1 MLQSLYLEN
10 IALIEKLGIELFPGF
25 DVLTGE
31 TGAGKSIIIDAVN
44 FVLGERTSRDL
55 IRNGAA
61 RAKVEAV
68 FSLNEGD
75 AAFAALDALGIE
87 CEGNELIL
95 SRELSAAGRNACRV
109 NGTLV
114 PVASLKSVSDTLVD
128 IHGQH
133 EHQALLDAENH
144 ISYLDA
150 YCHAES
156 LPIIENIDAIVSRRN
171 ELMLKRNSGF
181 SSERE
186 REREMDM
193 LCYQIEEISS
203 ANLEAGEEERLNA
216 EKTVLLNAERIRTAL
231 ETAHM
236 ALSGAEEGS
245 ALSAMDTARRSMRDI
260 AALNKD
266 YETLSD
272 KIEELYYAAEDISFV
287 LRDTSE
293 NVESDMQRL
302 EEIEQ
307 RLKLISDL
315 KRKYGRTV
323 GDVIDFGKDAE
334 TKLNELENAEA
345 LAAELDAKL
354 DKLKAEYNVTADEL
368 SKVRRAAGERLKR
381 DVLNELKDLGM
392 AKAMFDV
399 ALSDAS
405 GGEPRKGGRETAEFM
420 LSANPGEPLKPLE
433 KVASGGELSRIMLC
447 FKSIFADNDRVPTL
461 IFDEIDTGISGRTA
475 AVVGEK
481 MLGIAKKHQV
491 ICVTHLAQIAALAD
505 AHLMVRK
512 YDDGK
517 NTFVETRQLDENEKV
532 QRIAQMMDG
541 ESDSPSALTHAREL
555 IARADRIADRIKEK
569 TADKI

>member
-25 DVLTGE
+25 NVLTGE

-68 FSLNEGD
+68 FNLNEGD

-87 CEGNELIL
+87 YDGNELIL

-156 LPIIENIDAIVSRRN
+156 LPIIEKIDAIVSRRN

-193 LCYQIEEISS
+193 LRYQIEEIAS

-245 ALSAMDTARRSMRDI
+245 ALSAIDTARRSMRDI

-266 YETLSD
+266 YEALGD

-323 GDVIDFGKDAE
+323 EDVIDFGKDAG

-354 DKLKAEYNVTADEL
+354 DKLKAEYNVAADEL
-368 SKVRRAAGERLKR
+368 SKVRRAAGDRLKR

-447 FKSIFADNDRVPTL
+447 FKSIFADNDRIPTL

-491 ICVTHLAQIAALAD
+491 ICVTHLAQIAALAE

-517 NTFVETRQLDENEKV
+517 NTFVETRQLNEEEKV

-555 IARADRIADRIKEK
+555 IARADKIKEK

>member
-10 IALIEKLGIELFPGF
+10 IALIKKLGIELFPGF
-25 DVLTGE
+25 NVLTGE

-68 FSLNEGD
+68 FNLNEGD

-87 CEGNELIL
+87 YDGNELIL

-156 LPIIENIDAIVSRRN
+156 LPIIEKIDAIVSRRN

-193 LCYQIEEISS
+193 LRYQIEEIAS

-245 ALSAMDTARRSMRDI
+245 ALSAIDTARRSMRDI

-266 YETLSD
+266 YEALGD

-323 GDVIDFGKDAE
+323 EDVIDFGKDAG

-354 DKLKAEYNVTADEL
+354 DKLKAEYNVAADEL
-368 SKVRRAAGERLKR
+368 SKVRRAAGDRLKR

-405 GGEPRKGGRETAEFM
+405 GGESRKGGRETAEFM

-517 NTFVETRQLDENEKV
+517 NTFVETRQLNEEEKV

-555 IARADRIADRIKEK
+555 IARADKIKEK

>member
-25 DVLTGE
+25 NVLTGE

-68 FSLNEGD
+68 FNLNEGD

-87 CEGNELIL
+87 YDGNELIL

-156 LPIIENIDAIVSRRN
+156 LPIIEKIDVIVSRRN

-181 SSERE
+181 FSERE

-193 LCYQIEEISS
+193 LRYQIEEIAS

-216 EKTVLLNAERIRTAL
+216 EKTVLLNAERIRNAL

-245 ALSAMDTARRSMRDI
+245 ALSAIDTARRSMRDI

-266 YETLSD
+266 YEALGD
-272 KIEELYYAAEDISFV
+272 KIEELYYTAEDISFV

-323 GDVIDFGKDAE
+323 EDVIDFGKDAG

-354 DKLKAEYNVTADEL
+354 DKLKAEYNVAADEL
-368 SKVRRAAGERLKR
+368 SKVRRAAGDRLKR

-517 NTFVETRQLDENEKV
+517 NTFVETRQLNEEEKV

-555 IARADRIADRIKEK
+555 IARADKIKEK

>member
-25 DVLTGE
+25 NVLTGE

-68 FSLNEGD
+68 FNLNEGD

-87 CEGNELIL
+87 YDGNELIL

-156 LPIIENIDAIVSRRN
+156 LPIIEKIDAIVSRRN

-186 REREMDM
+186 RERKMDM
-193 LCYQIEEISS
+193 LRYQIEEIAS

-245 ALSAMDTARRSMRDI
+245 ALSAIDTARRSMRDI

-266 YETLSD
+266 YEALGD

-323 GDVIDFGKDAE
+323 EDVIDFGKDAG

-354 DKLKAEYNVTADEL
+354 DKLKAEYNVAADEL
-368 SKVRRAAGERLKR
+368 SKVRRAAGDRLKR
-381 DVLNELKDLGM
+381 NVLNELKDLGM

-405 GGEPRKGGRETAEFM
+405 DGEPRKGGRETAEFM

-517 NTFVETRQLDENEKV
+517 NTFVETRQLNEEEKV

-555 IARADRIADRIKEK
+555 IARADKIKEK

>member
-25 DVLTGE
+25 NVLTGE

-68 FSLNEGD
+68 FNLNEGD

-87 CEGNELIL
+87 YDGNELIL

-156 LPIIENIDAIVSRRN
+156 LPIIEKIDAIVSRRN

-193 LCYQIEEISS
+193 LRYQIEEIAS

-245 ALSAMDTARRSMRDI
+245 ALSAIDTARRSMRDI

-266 YETLSD
+266 YEALGD

-323 GDVIDFGKDAE
+323 EDVIDFGKDAE

-354 DKLKAEYNVTADEL
+354 DKLKAEYNVAADEL
-368 SKVRRAAGERLKR
+368 SKVRRAAGDRLKR

-517 NTFVETRQLDENEKV
+517 NTFVETRQLNEEEKV

-541 ESDSPSALTHAREL
+541 ESDSPSALTYAREL
-555 IARADRIADRIKEK
+555 IARADKIKEK

>member
-25 DVLTGE
+25 NVLTGE

-68 FSLNEGD
+68 FNLNEGD

-87 CEGNELIL
+87 YDGNELIL

-156 LPIIENIDAIVSRRN
+156 LPIIEKIDAIVSRRN

-181 SSERE
+181 SSQRE

-193 LCYQIEEISS
+193 LRYQIEEIAS

-245 ALSAMDTARRSMRDI
+245 ALSAIDTARRSMRDI

-266 YETLSD
+266 YEALGD

-323 GDVIDFGKDAE
+323 EDVIDFGKDAG
-334 TKLNELENAEA
+334 TKLSELENAEA

-354 DKLKAEYNVTADEL
+354 DKLKAEYNVAADEL
-368 SKVRRAAGERLKR
+368 SKVRRAAGDKLKR

-517 NTFVETRQLDENEKV
+517 NTFVETRQLNEEEKV

-555 IARADRIADRIKEK
+555 IARADKIKEK

>member
-1 MLQSLYLEN
+1 MLHSLYLEN

-25 DVLTGE
+25 NVLTGE

-68 FSLNEGD
+68 FNLNEGD

-87 CEGNELIL
+87 YDGNELIL

-156 LPIIENIDAIVSRRN
+156 LPIIEKIDAIVSRRN

-193 LCYQIEEISS
+193 LRYQIEEIAS

-245 ALSAMDTARRSMRDI
+245 ALSAIDTARRSMRDI

-266 YETLSD
+266 YEALGN

-323 GDVIDFGKDAE
+323 EDVIDFGKDAG

-345 LAAELDAKL
+345 LAVELDAKL
-354 DKLKAEYNVTADEL
+354 DRLKAEYNVAADEL
-368 SKVRRAAGERLKR
+368 SKVRRAAGDRLKR

-491 ICVTHLAQIAALAD
+491 ICVTHLAQIAALAE

-517 NTFVETRQLDENEKV
+517 NTFVETRQLNEEEKV

-555 IARADRIADRIKEK
+555 IARADKIKEK

>member
-25 DVLTGE
+25 NVLTGE

-68 FSLNEGD
+68 FNLNEGD

-87 CEGNELIL
+87 YDGNELIL

-114 PVASLKSVSDTLVD
+114 PVVSLKSVSDTLVD

-156 LPIIENIDAIVSRRN
+156 LPIIEKIDAIVSRRN

-193 LCYQIEEISS
+193 LRYQIEEIAS
-203 ANLEAGEEERLNA
+203 ANLEAREEERLNA

-245 ALSAMDTARRSMRDI
+245 ALSAIDTARRSMRDI

-266 YETLSD
+266 YEALGD

-323 GDVIDFGKDAE
+323 EDVIDFGKDAE

-354 DKLKAEYNVTADEL
+354 DKLKAEYNAAADEL
-368 SKVRRAAGERLKR
+368 SKVRRAAGDRLKR

-517 NTFVETRQLDENEKV
+517 NTFVETRQLNEEEKV
-532 QRIAQMMDG
+532 LRIAQMMDG

-555 IARADRIADRIKEK
+555 IARADKIKEK

>member
-25 DVLTGE
+25 NVLTGE

-55 IRNGAA
+55 IRNGASK
-61 RAKVEAV
+61 AKVDAV

-75 AAFAALDALGIE
+75 RVYEALDKLGIE
-87 CEGNELIL
+87 AENEIIL
-95 SRELSAAGRNACRV
+95 SRELSTSGRNSCRI

-114 PVASLKSVSDTLVD
+114 PVAMLKSVSDTLVD

-133 EHQALLDAENH
+133 EHQALLDPENH
-144 ISYLDA
+144 IGYLDA
-150 YCHAES
+150 FCHS
-156 LPIIENIDAIVSRRN
+156 DSFPLIEKIDNIVS
-171 ELMLKRNSGF
+171 EYGALTLKRNSGF
-181 SSERE
+181 SSESE

-193 LCYQIEEISS
+193 LRYQIDEISS
-203 ANLEAGEEERLNA
+203 AALEKDEEEKLNA

-231 ETAHM
+231 ESAHA
-236 ALSGAEEGS
+236 ALSGGEDGS
-245 ALSAMDTARRSMRDI
+245 ALSLIDDARRSLKDI
-260 AALNKD
+260 ASLNGE
-266 YETLSD
+266 YEEFANRL
-272 KIEELYYAAEDISFV
+272 EELYYTAEDISFSI
-287 LRDTSE
+287 RDSSE
-293 NVESDMQRL
+293 NVDMNMQRL

-315 KRKYGRTV
+315 KRKYGRSAEE
-323 GDVIDFGKDAE
+323 VINFGVEAQNR
-334 TKLNELENAEA
+334 LNELENAEA
-345 LAAELDAKL
+345 LAAEMDKKL
-354 DKLKAEYNVTADEL
+354 NKLKAEYNAEADKL
-368 SKVRRAAGERLKR
+368 TLVRKNACEKLKQS
-381 DVLNELKDLGM
+381 VLNELSDLGM
-392 AKAMFDV
+392 SKAKFDV
-399 ALSDAS
+399 SLINQSS
-405 GGEPRKGGRETAEFM
+405 GEPRKNGRETAEFM

-447 FKSIFADNDRVPTL
+447 FKTIFADNDRIPTL

-512 YDDGK
+512 YDDGEK
-517 NTFVETRQLDENEKV
+517 TFVETRQLNEEEKV
-532 QRIAQMMDG
+532 SRIANMMDG
-541 ESDSPSALTHAREL
+541 ESDSPSAVLHAKEL
-555 IARADRIADRIKEK
+555 IARAEKIKGGKAE
-569 TADKI
+569 

>member
-25 DVLTGE
+25 NVLTGE

-87 CEGNELIL
+87 CDGNELIL

-156 LPIIENIDAIVSRRN
+156 LPIIEKIDAIVSRRN

-181 SSERE
+181 ASERE

-193 LCYQIEEISS
+193 LRYQIEEIAS

-245 ALSAMDTARRSMRDI
+245 ALSAIDTARRSMRNI

-266 YETLSD
+266 YEALSD

-323 GDVIDFGKDAE
+323 EDVIDFGKDAG

-354 DKLKAEYNVTADEL
+354 DKLKAEYNVAADEL
-368 SKVRRAAGERLKR
+368 SKVRRAAGDRLKR

-392 AKAMFDV
+392 AKSMFDV

-517 NTFVETRQLDENEKV
+517 NTFVETRQLNEEEKV

-555 IARADRIADRIKEK
+555 IARADKIKEK

>member
-25 DVLTGE
+25 NVLTGE

-68 FSLNEGD
+68 FNLNEGD

-87 CEGNELIL
+87 YDGNELIL

-156 LPIIENIDAIVSRRN
+156 LPIIEKIDAIVSRRN

-193 LCYQIEEISS
+193 LRYQIEEIAS

-245 ALSAMDTARRSMRDI
+245 ALSAIDTARRSMRDI

-266 YETLSD
+266 YEALGD
-272 KIEELYYAAEDISFV
+272 KIEELYYTAEDISFV

-323 GDVIDFGKDAE
+323 EDVIDFGKDAE

-354 DKLKAEYNVTADEL
+354 DKLKAEYNVAADEL
-368 SKVRRAAGERLKR
+368 SKVRRAAGDRLKR

-433 KVASGGELSRIMLC
+433 RVASGGELSRIMLC

-517 NTFVETRQLDENEKV
+517 NTFVETRQLNEEEKV

-555 IARADRIADRIKEK
+555 IARADKIKEK

>member
-25 DVLTGE
+25 NVLTGE

-68 FSLNEGD
+68 FNLNEGD

-87 CEGNELIL
+87 YDGNELIL

-156 LPIIENIDAIVSRRN
+156 LPIIEKIDAIVSRRN

-193 LCYQIEEISS
+193 LRYQIEEIAS

-245 ALSAMDTARRSMRDI
+245 ALSAIDTARRSMRDI

-266 YETLSD
+266 YEALGD

-323 GDVIDFGKDAE
+323 EDVIDFGKDAG

-354 DKLKAEYNVTADEL
+354 DKLKAEYNVAADEL
-368 SKVRRAAGERLKR
+368 SKVRRAAGDRLKR

-517 NTFVETRQLDENEKV
+517 NTFVETRQLNEEEKV

-555 IARADRIADRIKEK
+555 IARADKIKEK
-569 TADKI
+569 IADKI

>member
-25 DVLTGE
+25 NVLTGE

-68 FSLNEGD
+68 FNLNEGD

-87 CEGNELIL
+87 YDGNELIL

-144 ISYLDA
+144 ISYLDV

-156 LPIIENIDAIVSRRN
+156 LPIIEKIDAIVSRRN

-181 SSERE
+181 SSQRE

-193 LCYQIEEISS
+193 LRYQIEEIAS

-245 ALSAMDTARRSMRDI
+245 ALSAIDTARRSMRDI

-266 YETLSD
+266 YEALGD

-323 GDVIDFGKDAE
+323 EDVIDFGKDAG

-354 DKLKAEYNVTADEL
+354 DRLKAEYNVAADEL
-368 SKVRRAAGERLKR
+368 SKVRRAAGDRLKR

-517 NTFVETRQLDENEKV
+517 NTFVETRQLNEEEKV

-555 IARADRIADRIKEK
+555 IARADKIKEK

>member
-25 DVLTGE
+25 NVLTGE

-75 AAFAALDALGIE
+75 AAFAALDVLGIE

-156 LPIIENIDAIVSRRN
+156 LPIIEKIDAIVSRRS

-193 LCYQIEEISS
+193 LRYQIEEIAS

-236 ALSGAEEGS
+236 VLSGAEEGS
-245 ALSAMDTARRSMRDI
+245 ALSAIDTARRSMRDI

-266 YETLSD
+266 YEALCD
-272 KIEELYYAAEDISFV
+272 RIEELYYAAEDISFT

-315 KRKYGRTV
+315 KRKYGRTIE
-323 GDVIDFGKDAE
+323 DVIDFGKDAE
-334 TKLNELENAEA
+334 TKLNELENAKA

-354 DKLKAEYNVTADEL
+354 DKLKAEYNVAADEL

-517 NTFVETRQLDENEKV
+517 NTFVETRQLNEDEKV

-555 IARADRIADRIKEK
+555 IARADKIKEK
-569 TADKI
+569 TAD

>member
-25 DVLTGE
+25 NVLTGE

-68 FSLNEGD
+68 FNLNEGD

-87 CEGNELIL
+87 YDGNELIL

-156 LPIIENIDAIVSRRN
+156 LPIIEKIDAIVSRRN

-193 LCYQIEEISS
+193 LRYQIEEIAS

-245 ALSAMDTARRSMRDI
+245 ALSAIDTARRSMRNID
-260 AALNKD
+260 ALNKD
-266 YETLSD
+266 YEALGD

-323 GDVIDFGKDAE
+323 EDVIDFGKDAG

-354 DKLKAEYNVTADEL
+354 DKLKAEYNVAADEL
-368 SKVRRAAGERLKR
+368 SKVRRAAGDRLKR

-517 NTFVETRQLDENEKV
+517 NTFVETRQLNEEEKV

-555 IARADRIADRIKEK
+555 IARADKIKEK

>member
-25 DVLTGE
+25 NVLTGE

-68 FSLNEGD
+68 FNLNEGD

-87 CEGNELIL
+87 YDGNELIL

-114 PVASLKSVSDTLVD
+114 PVASLKSVSDTVVD

-156 LPIIENIDAIVSRRN
+156 LPIIEKIDAIVSRRN

-193 LCYQIEEISS
+193 LRYQIEEIAS

-245 ALSAMDTARRSMRDI
+245 ALSAIDTARRSMRDI

-266 YETLSD
+266 YEALGD

-323 GDVIDFGKDAE
+323 EDVIDFGKDAG

-354 DKLKAEYNVTADEL
+354 DKLKAEYNVAADEL
-368 SKVRRAAGERLKR
+368 SKVRRAAGDRLKR

-405 GGEPRKGGRETAEFM
+405 GGESRKGGRETAEFM

-517 NTFVETRQLDENEKV
+517 NTFVETRQLNEEEKV

-555 IARADRIADRIKEK
+555 IARADKIKEK

>member
-25 DVLTGE
+25 NVLTGE

-87 CEGNELIL
+87 YDGNELIL

-156 LPIIENIDAIVSRRN
+156 LPIIEKIDVIVSRRN

-193 LCYQIEEISS
+193 LRYQIEEIAS

-245 ALSAMDTARRSMRDI
+245 ALSAIDTARRSMRDI

-266 YETLSD
+266 YEALGD

-323 GDVIDFGKDAE
+323 EDVIDFGKDAE

-354 DKLKAEYNVTADEL
+354 DKLKAEYNVAADEL
-368 SKVRRAAGERLKR
+368 SKVRRAAGDRLKR

-517 NTFVETRQLDENEKV
+517 NTFVETRQLNEEEKV

-555 IARADRIADRIKEK
+555 IARADKIKEK

>member
-25 DVLTGE
+25 NVLTGE

-68 FSLNEGD
+68 FNLNEGD

-87 CEGNELIL
+87 YDGNELIL

-156 LPIIENIDAIVSRRN
+156 LPIIEKIDAIVSRRN

-193 LCYQIEEISS
+193 LRYQIEEIAS
-203 ANLEAGEEERLNA
+203 ANLETGEEERLNA

-245 ALSAMDTARRSMRDI
+245 ALSAIDTARRSMRDI

-266 YETLSD
+266 YEALGD

-323 GDVIDFGKDAE
+323 EDVIDFGKDAE

-354 DKLKAEYNVTADEL
+354 DKLKAEYNVAADEL
-368 SKVRRAAGERLKR
+368 SKVRRAAGDRLKR

-405 GGEPRKGGRETAEFM
+405 GGESRKGGRETAEFM

-517 NTFVETRQLDENEKV
+517 NTFVETRQLNEEEKV

-555 IARADRIADRIKEK
+555 IARADKIKEK

>member
-25 DVLTGE
+25 NVLTGE

-75 AAFAALDALGIE
+75 AAFAALDVLGIE
-87 CEGNELIL
+87 YDGNELIL

-156 LPIIENIDAIVSRRN
+156 LPIIEKIDAIVSRRN

-186 REREMDM
+186 RDREMDM
-193 LCYQIEEISS
+193 LRYQIEEIAS
-203 ANLEAGEEERLNA
+203 ANLEAGEEERLSA

-245 ALSAMDTARRSMRDI
+245 ALSAIDTARRSMRDI

-266 YETLSD
+266 YEALGD
-272 KIEELYYAAEDISFV
+272 KIEELYYAAEDISFA

-323 GDVIDFGKDAE
+323 EDVIDFGKDAG

-354 DKLKAEYNVTADEL
+354 DKLKAEYNVAADEL
-368 SKVRRAAGERLKR
+368 SKVRRAAGDRLKR

-399 ALSDAS
+399 ALSDAY

-517 NTFVETRQLDENEKV
+517 NTFVETRQLNEDEKV

-555 IARADRIADRIKEK
+555 IARADKIKEK

>member
-25 DVLTGE
+25 NVLTGE

-68 FSLNEGD
+68 FNLNEGD

-87 CEGNELIL
+87 YDGNELIL

-156 LPIIENIDAIVSRRN
+156 LPIIEKIDAIVSRRN

-193 LCYQIEEISS
+193 LRYQIEEIAS

-245 ALSAMDTARRSMRDI
+245 ALSAIDTARRSMRDI

-266 YETLSD
+266 YEALGD
-272 KIEELYYAAEDISFV
+272 KIEELYYAAEDVSFV

-323 GDVIDFGKDAE
+323 EDVIDFGKDAG

-354 DKLKAEYNVTADEL
+354 DKLKAEYNVAADEL
-368 SKVRRAAGERLKR
+368 SKVRRAAGDRLKR

-517 NTFVETRQLDENEKV
+517 NTFVETRQLNEEEKV

-555 IARADRIADRIKEK
+555 IARADKIKEK

>member
-25 DVLTGE
+25 NVLTGG

-68 FSLNEGD
+68 FNLNEGD

-87 CEGNELIL
+87 YDGNELIL

-156 LPIIENIDAIVSRRN
+156 LPIIEKIDAIVSRRN

-193 LCYQIEEISS
+193 LRYQIEEIAS

-245 ALSAMDTARRSMRDI
+245 ALSAIDTARRSMRDI

-266 YETLSD
+266 YEALGD

-323 GDVIDFGKDAE
+323 EDVIDFGKDAG

-354 DKLKAEYNVTADEL
+354 DKLKAEYNVAADEL
-368 SKVRRAAGERLKR
+368 SKVRRAAGDRLKR

-405 GGEPRKGGRETAEFM
+405 GGESRKGGRETAEFM

-517 NTFVETRQLDENEKV
+517 NTFVETRQLNEEEKV

-555 IARADRIADRIKEK
+555 IARADKIKEK

>member
-25 DVLTGE
+25 NVLTGE

-68 FSLNEGD
+68 FNLNEGD

-87 CEGNELIL
+87 YDGNELIL

-156 LPIIENIDAIVSRRN
+156 LPIIEKIDAIVSRRN

-193 LCYQIEEISS
+193 LRYQIEEIAS

-245 ALSAMDTARRSMRDI
+245 ALSAIDTARRSMRDI

-266 YETLSD
+266 YEALGD

-323 GDVIDFGKDAE
+323 EDVIDFGKDAG

-354 DKLKAEYNVTADEL
+354 DKLKAEYNVAADEL
-368 SKVRRAAGERLKR
+368 SKVRRAAGDRLKR

-392 AKAMFDV
+392 AKSMFDV

-517 NTFVETRQLDENEKV
+517 NTFVETRQLNEEEKV

-555 IARADRIADRIKEK
+555 IARADKIKEK

>member
-25 DVLTGE
+25 NVLTGE
-31 TGAGKSIIIDAVN
+31 TGAGKSIIIDTVN

-55 IRNGAA
+55 IRNGAV

-68 FSLNEGD
+68 FNLNEGD

-87 CEGNELIL
+87 YDGNELIL

-156 LPIIENIDAIVSRRN
+156 LPIIEKIDAIVSRRN

-193 LCYQIEEISS
+193 LRYQIEEIAS

-245 ALSAMDTARRSMRDI
+245 ALSAIDTARRSMRDI

-266 YETLSD
+266 YEALGD

-323 GDVIDFGKDAE
+323 EDVIDFGKDAE

-354 DKLKAEYNVTADEL
+354 DKLKAEYNVAADEL
-368 SKVRRAAGERLKR
+368 SKVRRAAGDRLKR

-517 NTFVETRQLDENEKV
+517 NTFVETQQLNEEEKV

-555 IARADRIADRIKEK
+555 IARADKIKEK

>member
-25 DVLTGE
+25 NVLTGE

-68 FSLNEGD
+68 FNLNEGD
-75 AAFAALDALGIE
+75 AVFAALDVLGIE
-87 CEGNELIL
+87 YDGNELIL

-133 EHQALLDAENH
+133 EHQALLGAENH

-156 LPIIENIDAIVSRRN
+156 LPIIEKIDAIVSRRS

-193 LCYQIEEISS
+193 LRYQIEEIAS

-245 ALSAMDTARRSMRDI
+245 ALSAIDTARRSMRDI

-266 YETLSD
+266 YEALGD

-323 GDVIDFGKDAE
+323 EDVIDFGKDAG

-354 DKLKAEYNVTADEL
+354 DKLKAEYNVAADEL
-368 SKVRRAAGERLKR
+368 SKVRRAAGDRLKH

-517 NTFVETRQLDENEKV
+517 NTFVETRQLNEEEKV

-555 IARADRIADRIKEK
+555 IARADKIKEK

>member
-25 DVLTGE
+25 NVLTGE

-44 FVLGERTSRDL
+44 L

-68 FSLNEGD
+68 FNLNEGD

-87 CEGNELIL
+87 YDGNELIL

-156 LPIIENIDAIVSRRN
+156 LPIIEKIDAIVSRRN

-193 LCYQIEEISS
+193 LRYQIEEIAS

-245 ALSAMDTARRSMRDI
+245 ALSAIDTARRSMRDI

-266 YETLSD
+266 YEALGD

-323 GDVIDFGKDAE
+323 EDVIDFGKDAG

-354 DKLKAEYNVTADEL
+354 DKLKAEYNVAADEL
-368 SKVRRAAGERLKR
+368 SKVRRAAGDRLKR

-405 GGEPRKGGRETAEFM
+405 GGESRKGGRETAEFM

-517 NTFVETRQLDENEKV
+517 NTFVETRQLNEEEKV

-555 IARADRIADRIKEK
+555 IARADKIKEK

>member
-10 IALIEKLGIELFPGF
+10 IALSEKLGIELFPGF
-25 DVLTGE
+25 NVLTGE

-68 FSLNEGD
+68 FNLNEGD

-87 CEGNELIL
+87 YDGNELIL

-156 LPIIENIDAIVSRRN
+156 LPIIEKIDAIVSRRN

-193 LCYQIEEISS
+193 LRYQIEEIAS

-245 ALSAMDTARRSMRDI
+245 ALSAIDTARRSMRDI

-266 YETLSD
+266 YEALGD

-323 GDVIDFGKDAE
+323 EDVIDFGKDAG

-354 DKLKAEYNVTADEL
+354 DKLKAEYNVAADEL
-368 SKVRRAAGERLKR
+368 SKVRRAAGDRLKR

-491 ICVTHLAQIAALAD
+491 ICVTHLAQIAALAE

-517 NTFVETRQLDENEKV
+517 NTFVETRQLNEEEKV

-555 IARADRIADRIKEK
+555 IARADKIKEK
-569 TADKI
+569 TADKM

>member
-10 IALIEKLGIELFPGF
+10 IALIEKLGIELFPSF
-25 DVLTGE
+25 NVLTGE

-87 CEGNELIL
+87 CDGNELIL

-156 LPIIENIDAIVSRRN
+156 LPIIEKIDAIVSRRN

-193 LCYQIEEISS
+193 LRYQIEEIAS

-245 ALSAMDTARRSMRDI
+245 ALSAIDTARRSMRNID
-260 AALNKD
+260 ALNKD
-266 YETLSD
+266 YEALGD

-323 GDVIDFGKDAE
+323 EDVIDFGKDAG

-354 DKLKAEYNVTADEL
+354 DKLKAEYNVAADEL
-368 SKVRRAAGERLKR
+368 SKVRRAAGDRLKR

-517 NTFVETRQLDENEKV
+517 NTFVETRQLNEEEKV

-555 IARADRIADRIKEK
+555 IARADKIKEK

>member
-25 DVLTGE
+25 NVLTGE

-68 FSLNEGD
+68 FNLNEGD
-75 AAFAALDALGIE
+75 AVFAALDALGIE
-87 CEGNELIL
+87 CDGNELIL

-156 LPIIENIDAIVSRRN
+156 LPIIEKIDAIVSRRN

-193 LCYQIEEISS
+193 LRYQIEEIAS

-245 ALSAMDTARRSMRDI
+245 ALSAIDTARRSMRDI

-266 YETLSD
+266 YEALGD

-323 GDVIDFGKDAE
+323 EDVIDFGKDAG

-354 DKLKAEYNVTADEL
+354 DRLKAEYNVAADEL
-368 SKVRRAAGERLKR
+368 SKVRRAAGDRLKR

-517 NTFVETRQLDENEKV
+517 NTFVETRQLNEEEKV

-555 IARADRIADRIKEK
+555 IARADKIKEK

>member
-25 DVLTGE
+25 NVLTGE

-68 FSLNEGD
+68 FGLNEGD

-87 CEGNELIL
+87 YDGNELIL

-156 LPIIENIDAIVSRRN
+156 LPIIEKIDAIVSRRN

-193 LCYQIEEISS
+193 LRYQIEEIAS
-203 ANLEAGEEERLNA
+203 ANLEVGEEERLSA

-245 ALSAMDTARRSMRDI
+245 ALSAIDTARRSMRDI

-266 YETLSD
+266 YEALSD
-272 KIEELYYAAEDISFV
+272 KIEELYYAAEDISFA

-323 GDVIDFGKDAE
+323 EDVIDFGKDAE

-354 DKLKAEYNVTADEL
+354 DKLKAEYNAAADEL
-368 SKVRRAAGERLKR
+368 SKVRRAAGDRLKR

-517 NTFVETRQLDENEKV
+517 NTFVETRQLNEEEKV

-555 IARADRIADRIKEK
+555 IARADKIKEK
-569 TADKI
+569 TAD

>member
-25 DVLTGE
+25 NVLTGE

-68 FSLNEGD
+68 FNLNEGD
-75 AAFAALDALGIE
+75 AAFVALDALGIE
-87 CEGNELIL
+87 YDGNELIL

-156 LPIIENIDAIVSRRN
+156 LPIIEKIDAIVSRRN

-193 LCYQIEEISS
+193 LRYQIEEIAS

-245 ALSAMDTARRSMRDI
+245 ALSAIDTARRSMRDI

-266 YETLSD
+266 YEALGD

-323 GDVIDFGKDAE
+323 EDVIDFGKDAG

-354 DKLKAEYNVTADEL
+354 DKLKAEYNAAADEL

-517 NTFVETRQLDENEKV
+517 NTFVETRQLNEEEKV

-555 IARADRIADRIKEK
+555 IARADKIKEK

>member
-25 DVLTGE
+25 NVLTGE

-68 FSLNEGD
+68 FNLNEGD

-87 CEGNELIL
+87 YDGNELIL

-144 ISYLDA
+144 ISYLDT

-156 LPIIENIDAIVSRRN
+156 LPIIEKIDAIVSRRN

-193 LCYQIEEISS
+193 LRYQIEEIAS

-245 ALSAMDTARRSMRDI
+245 ALSAIDTARRSMRDI

-266 YETLSD
+266 YEALGD

-323 GDVIDFGKDAE
+323 EDVIDFGKDAG

-354 DKLKAEYNVTADEL
+354 DRQKAEYNVAADEL
-368 SKVRRAAGERLKR
+368 SKVRRAAGDRLKR

-405 GGEPRKGGRETAEFM
+405 GGELRKGGRETAEFM

-517 NTFVETRQLDENEKV
+517 NTFVETRQLNEEEKV

-555 IARADRIADRIKEK
+555 IARADKIKEK

>member
-25 DVLTGE
+25 NVLTGE

-55 IRNGAA
+55 IRNGASK
-61 RAKVEAV
+61 AKVDAV

-75 AAFAALDALGIE
+75 RVYEVLDKLGIE
-87 CEGNELIL
+87 AENEIIL
-95 SRELSAAGRNACRV
+95 SRELSTSGRNSCRI

-114 PVASLKSVSDTLVD
+114 PVAMLKSVSDTLVD

-133 EHQALLDAENH
+133 EHQALLDPENH
-144 ISYLDA
+144 IGYLDA
-150 YCHAES
+150 FCHS
-156 LPIIENIDAIVSRRN
+156 DSFPLIEKIDNIVS
-171 ELMLKRNSGF
+171 EHGALTLKRNSGF
-181 SSERE
+181 SSESE

-193 LCYQIEEISS
+193 LRYQIDEISS
-203 ANLEAGEEERLNA
+203 AALETDEEEKLNA

-231 ETAHM
+231 ESAHA
-236 ALSGAEEGS
+236 ALSGGEDGS
-245 ALSAMDTARRSMRDI
+245 ALSLIDDARRSLKDI
-260 AALNKD
+260 AALNGE
-266 YETLSD
+266 YEEFANRL
-272 KIEELYYAAEDISFV
+272 EELYYTAEDISFSI
-287 LRDTSE
+287 RDSSE
-293 NVESDMQRL
+293 NVDMNMQRL

-315 KRKYGRTV
+315 KRKYGRSAEE
-323 GDVIDFGKDAE
+323 VINFGVEAQNR
-334 TKLNELENAEA
+334 LNELENAEA
-345 LAAELDAKL
+345 LAAEMDKKL
-354 DKLKAEYNVTADEL
+354 NKLKAEYNAEADKL
-368 SKVRRAAGERLKR
+368 TLVRKNACEKLKQS
-381 DVLNELKDLGM
+381 VLNELSDLGM
-392 AKAMFDV
+392 SKAKFDV
-399 ALSDAS
+399 SLTNQSS
-405 GGEPRKGGRETAEFM
+405 GEPRRNGRETAEFM

-447 FKSIFADNDRVPTL
+447 FKTIFADNDRIPTL

-512 YDDGK
+512 YDDGEK
-517 NTFVETRQLDENEKV
+517 TFVETRQLNEEEKV
-532 QRIAQMMDG
+532 SRIANMMDG
-541 ESDSPSALTHAREL
+541 ESDSPSAVLHAKEL
-555 IARADRIADRIKEK
+555 IARAEKIKSGKAE
-569 TADKI
+569 

>member
-25 DVLTGE
+25 NVLTGE

-87 CEGNELIL
+87 CDGNELIL

-156 LPIIENIDAIVSRRN
+156 LPIIEKIDAIVSRRN

-181 SSERE
+181 ASERE

-193 LCYQIEEISS
+193 LRYQIEEIAS
-203 ANLEAGEEERLNA
+203 ANLEVGEEERLSA

-245 ALSAMDTARRSMRDI
+245 ALSAIDTARRSMRDI

-266 YETLSD
+266 YEALGD

-323 GDVIDFGKDAE
+323 EDVIDFGKDAG

-354 DKLKAEYNVTADEL
+354 DKLKAEYNVAADEL
-368 SKVRRAAGERLKR
+368 SKVRRAAGDRLKR

-517 NTFVETRQLDENEKV
+517 NTFVETRQLNEEEKV

-555 IARADRIADRIKEK
+555 IARADKIKEK

>member
-25 DVLTGE
+25 NVLTGE

-87 CEGNELIL
+87 YDGNELIL

-156 LPIIENIDAIVSRRN
+156 LPIIEKIDVIVSRRS

-181 SSERE
+181 ASERE

-193 LCYQIEEISS
+193 LRYQIEEIAS

-236 ALSGAEEGS
+236 ALSGAEEDS
-245 ALSAMDTARRSMRDI
+245 ALSAIDTARRSMRDI

-266 YETLSD
+266 YEALGD

-323 GDVIDFGKDAE
+323 EDVIDFGKDAG

-354 DKLKAEYNVTADEL
+354 DKLKAEYNVAADEL
-368 SKVRRAAGERLKR
+368 SKVRRAAGDKLKR

-517 NTFVETRQLDENEKV
+517 NTFVETRQLNEEEKV

-555 IARADRIADRIKEK
+555 IARADKIKEK

>member
-25 DVLTGE
+25 NVLTGE

-68 FSLNEGD
+68 FGLNEGD

-87 CEGNELIL
+87 YDGNELIL

-156 LPIIENIDAIVSRRN
+156 LPIIEKIDVIVSRRS

-193 LCYQIEEISS
+193 LRYQIEEIAS
-203 ANLEAGEEERLNA
+203 ANLEVGEEERLSA

-245 ALSAMDTARRSMRDI
+245 ALSAIDTARRSMRDI

-266 YETLSD
+266 YEALGD

-323 GDVIDFGKDAE
+323 EDVIDFGKDAG

-354 DKLKAEYNVTADEL
+354 DKLKAEYNAAADEL
-368 SKVRRAAGERLKR
+368 SKVRRAAGDRLKR

-517 NTFVETRQLDENEKV
+517 NTFVETRQLNEEEKV

-555 IARADRIADRIKEK
+555 IARADKIKEK

>member
-25 DVLTGE
+25 NVLTGE

-68 FSLNEGD
+68 FNLNEGD

-87 CEGNELIL
+87 YDGNELIL

-156 LPIIENIDAIVSRRN
+156 LPIIEKIDVIVSRRS

-181 SSERE
+181 ASERE

-193 LCYQIEEISS
+193 LRYQIEEIAS

-245 ALSAMDTARRSMRDI
+245 ALSAIDTARRSMRDI

-266 YETLSD
+266 YEALGD

-323 GDVIDFGKDAE
+323 EDVIDFGKDAE

-354 DKLKAEYNVTADEL
+354 DKLKAEYNVAADEL
-368 SKVRRAAGERLKR
+368 SKVRRAAGDRLKR
-381 DVLNELKDLGM
+381 NVLNELKDLGM

-491 ICVTHLAQIAALAD
+491 ICVTHLAQIAALAE

-517 NTFVETRQLDENEKV
+517 NTFVETRQLNEEEKV

-555 IARADRIADRIKEK
+555 IARADKIKEK

>member
-25 DVLTGE
+25 NVLTGE

-87 CEGNELIL
+87 CDGNELIL

-156 LPIIENIDAIVSRRN
+156 LPIIEKIDAIVSRRN

-181 SSERE
+181 ASERE

-193 LCYQIEEISS
+193 LRYQIEEIAS
-203 ANLEAGEEERLNA
+203 ANLEVGEEERLSA

-245 ALSAMDTARRSMRDI
+245 ALSAIDTARRSMRNID
-260 AALNKD
+260 ALNKD
-266 YETLSD
+266 YEALGD

-323 GDVIDFGKDAE
+323 EDVIDFGKDAG

-354 DKLKAEYNVTADEL
+354 DKLKAEYNVAADEL

-491 ICVTHLAQIAALAD
+491 ICVTHLAQIAALAE

-517 NTFVETRQLDENEKV
+517 NTFVETRQLNEEEKV

-555 IARADRIADRIKEK
+555 IARADKIKEK

>member
-25 DVLTGE
+25 NVLTGE

-68 FSLNEGD
+68 FNLNEGD

-87 CEGNELIL
+87 YDGNELIL

-156 LPIIENIDAIVSRRN
+156 LPIIEKIDAIVSRRN

-193 LCYQIEEISS
+193 LRYQIEEIAS

-245 ALSAMDTARRSMRDI
+245 ALSAIDTARRSMRDI

-266 YETLSD
+266 YEALGD

-323 GDVIDFGKDAE
+323 EDVIDFGKDAG

-354 DKLKAEYNVTADEL
+354 DKLKAEYNVAADEL
-368 SKVRRAAGERLKR
+368 SKVRRAAGDRLKR

-491 ICVTHLAQIAALAD
+491 ICVTHLAQIAAMGD
-505 AHLMVRK
+505 THLLIEKKAEGDR
-512 YDDGK
+512 
-517 NTFVETRQLDENEKV
+517 TFTSVSPLSYEDRINEIA
-532 QRIAQMMDG
+532 RIMSGAQMT
-541 ESDSPSALTHAREL
+541 ENLYNSAKEL
-555 IARADRIADRIKEK
+555 LDRSKQS
-569 TADKI
+569 

>member
-10 IALIEKLGIELFPGF
+10 IALVEKLGIELFPGF
-25 DVLTGE
+25 NVLTGE

-68 FSLNEGD
+68 FNLNEGD

-87 CEGNELIL
+87 YDGNELIL

-156 LPIIENIDAIVSRRN
+156 LPIIEKIDAIVSRRN

-181 SSERE
+181 SSQRE

-193 LCYQIEEISS
+193 LRYQIEEIAS

-245 ALSAMDTARRSMRDI
+245 ALSAIDTARRSMRDI

-266 YETLSD
+266 YEALGD

-323 GDVIDFGKDAE
+323 EDVIDFGKDAE

-354 DKLKAEYNVTADEL
+354 DKLKAEYNVAADEL
-368 SKVRRAAGERLKR
+368 SKVRRAAGDRLKR

-491 ICVTHLAQIAALAD
+491 ICVTHLAQIAALAE

-517 NTFVETRQLDENEKV
+517 NTFVETRQLNEEEKV

-555 IARADRIADRIKEK
+555 IARADKIKEK

>member
-25 DVLTGE
+25 NVLTGE

-68 FSLNEGD
+68 FNLNEGD

-87 CEGNELIL
+87 YDGNELIL

-156 LPIIENIDAIVSRRN
+156 LPIIEKIDAIVSRRN

-193 LCYQIEEISS
+193 LRYQIEEIAS

-245 ALSAMDTARRSMRDI
+245 ALSAIDTARRSMRDI

-266 YETLSD
+266 YEALGD

-323 GDVIDFGKDAE
+323 EDVIDFGKDAE

-354 DKLKAEYNVTADEL
+354 DKLKAEYNVAADEL
-368 SKVRRAAGERLKR
+368 SKVRRAAGDRLKR

-433 KVASGGELSRIMLC
+433 RVASGGELSRIMLC

-481 MLGIAKKHQV
+481 KLGIAKKHQV

-517 NTFVETRQLDENEKV
+517 NTFVETRQLNEEEKV

-555 IARADRIADRIKEK
+555 IARADKIKEK